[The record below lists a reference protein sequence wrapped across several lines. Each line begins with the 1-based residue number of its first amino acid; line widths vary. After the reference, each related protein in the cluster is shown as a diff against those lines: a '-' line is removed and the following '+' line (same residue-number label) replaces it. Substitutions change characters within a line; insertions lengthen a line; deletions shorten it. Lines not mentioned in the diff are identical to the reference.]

1 MYRYLSVAGND
12 PRRVVNI
19 KGKRLIRIGGA
30 SRWSQ
35 GSFIA
40 SVANAIGSKCSVLA
54 ISYRHM
60 DTVQY
65 VSYSRTGDETLGIE
79 IYKRVV
85 NGVLEVF
92 IYSTTDPA
100 SINPMCGLSTNE
112 IAHLGETTDLSGYT
126 LVASL

>member
-1 MYRYLSVAGND
+1 MAGND

-30 SRWSQ
+30 SKWSQ

-40 SVANAIGSKCSVLA
+40 SVANAVGSNCSVLA

-65 VSYSRTGDETLGIE
+65 VSYSRTGDATLGIE

-112 IAHLGETTDLSGYT
+112 IAHLGETTDLSSYT
-126 LVASL
+126 LVAAL